1 MDNHTTDWGEGQ
13 SICAKDL
20 SYFGALCRE
29 GILLDAEG
37 ELVPLDR
44 QVIETVTSGELL
56 SQQLPDLDANAENF
70 SEKMAI
76 FGGSWSFGLLFIG
89 ILIVLMMLN
98 SLVFLVTPFES
109 YPFILLN
116 LFLSSLAAL
125 QAPII
130 MMSQRRQ
137 EIKDRISAEND
148 YMVNLKAELE
158 IRQLHEKLDHHIGT
172 QDHKLNELRRVQ
184 ISFMHDQL
192 DRLRQG

>member
-56 SQQLPDLDANAENF
+56 SQQFPDLDANAENF

-98 SLVFLVTPFES
+98 SLVLLATPFEP
-109 YPFILLN
+109 YPFIFVEFAFN
-116 LFLSSLAAL
+116 EFGRAATT
-125 QAPII
+125 
-130 MMSQRRQ
+130 
-137 EIKDRISAEND
+137 
-148 YMVNLKAELE
+148 
-158 IRQLHEKLDHHIGT
+158 HHYDEPKT
-172 QDHKLNELRRVQ
+172 SRNKRPNKCRK
-184 ISFMHDQL
+184 
-192 DRLRQG
+192 